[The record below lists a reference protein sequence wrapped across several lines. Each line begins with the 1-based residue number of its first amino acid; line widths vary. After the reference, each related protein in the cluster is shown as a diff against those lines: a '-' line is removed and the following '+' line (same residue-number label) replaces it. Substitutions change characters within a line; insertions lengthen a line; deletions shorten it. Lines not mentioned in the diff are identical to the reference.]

1 MGGKHRILVNFFVR
15 RSPWNNRFE
24 TSVHS
29 LQIPHNRGVDVPC
42 KSELLEPQLTI
53 RAASRMLL
61 TGIPFKSNTIG
72 LIPANLTYGIRTQPQ
87 FPAQPI
93 HSSRLIA
100 RRFHRPGSSIR
111 IFLAESLDPFLC
123 RWGRPEVPT
132 PPRPLST
139 VPCRGENSMEGGCRR
154 NSRWK
159 R

>member
-29 LQIPHNRGVDVPC
+29 LQIPHNRGVDVLC
-42 KSELLEPQLTI
+42 KPELLEPQLTI

-100 RRFHRPGSSIR
+100 RREIALILSKFPAPCTPTSGYDDSR
-111 IFLAESLDPFLC
+111 DPPHIHCLLN
-123 RWGRPEVPT
+123 
-132 PPRPLST
+132 PRQ
-139 VPCRGENSMEGGCRR
+139 RHGG
-154 NSRWK
+154 N
-159 R
+159 